1 MKRAW
6 LILVIVLAL
15 LTMSCALMRL
25 IDNPQPTPLP
35 PARPLQVVTEPP
47 QVAATAT
54 IESNLPL
61 LPEPTSTQ
69 RPVRD
74 TPSPTASQPT
84 PTLAP
89 PTLTPT
95 ATADDCPAYYDED
108 FDSPSAC
115 WDLET
120 VYHITDIQNPDKL
133 TWGLENG
140 EFKINATANEEL
152 YLYFL
157 NENWEYPDVIVEAE
171 VLNHAPGTGSSGIV
185 IACGVSDQG
194 WVEVR
199 QEPSGLFQVYQFDF
213 SLRQQGKN
221 PYINLTAGGAR
232 SIRTGFD
239 RINTMTLACTGGE
252 LVYSLNG
259 TEIWK
264 GNPNT
269 PLKDG
274 GVALGVTTV
283 RGFYPTHIGFER
295 FSVIEP

>member
-6 LILVIVLAL
+6 MIPVFMLSL
-15 LTMSCALMRL
+15 LTMSCALTRL

-35 PARPLQVVTEPP
+35 PARPLQVVTEPV
-47 QVAATAT
+47 QVTATAT
-54 IESNLPL
+54 AEPSLP
-61 LPEPTSTQ
+61 PPDPTWTQ
-69 RPVRD
+69 RPAWD
-74 TPSPTASQPT
+74 TPAPTATQAAPT
-84 PTLAP
+84 QTP

-95 ATADDCPAYYDED
+95 ETAVDCPAYYDEN
-108 FDSPSAC
+108 FDSPTTC
-115 WDLET
+115 WNLET

-133 TWGLENG
+133 NWGLEGG
-140 EFKINATANEEL
+140 EFKIHATANEEL

-157 NENWEYPDVIVEAE
+157 NENQEYSDVIVEAE
-171 VLNHAPGTGSSGIV
+171 VLNHAPGTTSSGIV
-185 IACGVSDQG
+185 IACRVSDQG

-199 QEPSGLFQVYQFDF
+199 QEPSGLFQIYQFDF

-221 PYINLTAGGAR
+221 PYVNLTAGGAR

-239 RINTMTLACTGGE
+239 RVNTMTLACSVNE

-264 GNPNT
+264 GALQI

-274 GVALGVTTV
+274 GVALGVTTG
-283 RGFYPTHIGFER
+283 RGSYPTHIGFER